1 MQERIT
7 KDSGS
12 RAQFTT
18 GMQRDTNVGKARFDL
33 IVPNN
38 IPYKE
43 QLLTR
48 FAELMARGAVKYE
61 ERNWEKAKTQ
71 EEMNRYK
78 DSAFRHFMQWYCDEE
93 DEDHAVAVLFN
104 IMGFETT
111 KYKFKNAV

>member
-1 MQERIT
+1 
-7 KDSGS
+7 
-12 RAQFTT
+12 
-18 GMQRDTNVGKARFDL
+18 MQRDTNAGKARFDL

-48 FAELMARGAVKYE
+48 FAELMQRGAVKYE

-78 DSAFRHFMQWYCDEE
+78 DSAFRHFMQWYCGEE

-111 KYKFKNAV
+111 KYKLNNAA